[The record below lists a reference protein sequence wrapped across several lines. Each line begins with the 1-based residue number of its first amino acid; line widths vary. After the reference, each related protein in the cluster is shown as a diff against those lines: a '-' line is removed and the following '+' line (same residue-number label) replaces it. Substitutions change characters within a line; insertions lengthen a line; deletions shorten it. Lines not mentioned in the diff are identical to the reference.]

1 MNTEYKKLL
10 LESLEK
16 VHKAINEV
24 EPVEL
29 PTLVHTEIEIITTI
43 EKADQAAK
51 MNEGLNNLVN
61 EVKEALIGPTT
72 KSQSNIDALLDE
84 LRGVGGK

>member
-16 VHKAINEV
+16 VHQAINEV

-29 PTLVHTEIEIITTI
+29 PSLVHTEIEIITTI
-43 EKADQAAK
+43 EKADLGDRT
-51 MNEGLNNLVN
+51 NNNLN
-61 EVKEALIGPTT
+61 GLLKAI
-72 KSQSNIDALLDE
+72 QSRINRDSFDE
-84 LRGVGGK
+84 SSF

>member
-16 VHKAINEV
+16 VHQAINKV

-29 PTLVHTEIEIITTI
+29 PSLVHTEIEIITSI
-43 EKADQAAK
+43 EKADLGDRT
-51 MNEGLNNLVN
+51 NNNLN
-61 EVKEALIGPTT
+61 GLLKAI
-72 KSQSNIDALLDE
+72 QSRINRDSFDE
-84 LRGVGGK
+84 LSF

>member
-16 VHKAINEV
+16 VHQAINKV

-29 PTLVHTEIEIITTI
+29 PSLVHTEIEIITSI
-43 EKADQAAK
+43 EKAD
-51 MNEGLNNLVN
+51 
-61 EVKEALIGPTT
+61 
-72 KSQSNIDALLDE
+72 
-84 LRGVGGK
+84 